1 SNQKKFWIFREACQ
15 LIEQLTIIGVGLIG
29 GSLARALRRVS
40 ACSEVVGCS
49 RREPH
54 LQEAV
59 SLGVIDR
66 YTTDMAEAVKDADV
80 VLVAVPLG
88 AMGPVFDAMRD
99 ALPPHA
105 IVTDGGSAKGS
116 VVEDARANLG
126 EHFERFVPAHPIAG
140 TEQSGVSASFAE
152 LFENRR
158 VVLTPVEETDAEATA
173 KVRQM
178 WELTGAVV
186 SETTVEHHDKV
197 LAATSHLPHML
208 AYTLVDMLAL
218 METREEIFEFAA
230 GGFRD
235 FTRIAASDPVMWH
248 DICMANSDAL
258 LAMLNRFSDRL
269 DTLKTS
275 IQHGDSEVIRT
286 IFERAKRS
294 RDGFVENQ
302 QENSS

>member
-1 SNQKKFWIFREACQ
+1 MEQNK

-29 GSLARALRRVS
+29 GSLSRALRRANV
-40 ACSEVVGCS
+40 CGEVVGCS
-49 RREPH
+49 RRENH

-66 YTTDMAEAVKDADV
+66 YTTNMADAVKNADM

-88 AMGPVFDAMRD
+88 VMGPVFAAIRD

-105 IVTDGGSAKGS
+105 IVTDAGSAKSS

-126 EHFERFVPAHPIAG
+126 DRFNRFVPGHPIAG

-152 LFENRR
+152 LYENRR
-158 VVLTPVEETDAEATA
+158 VVLTPVAETDPEATA
-173 KVRQM
+173 KVRAM
-178 WELTGAVV
+178 WEVTGAVI
-186 SETTVEHHDKV
+186 SETTIEHHDKV

-218 METREEIFEFAA
+218 MDAREEIFEFAA

-248 DICMANSDAL
+248 DICTANSDAIL
-258 LAMLNRFSDRL
+258 SMLNRFSDRL

-294 RDGFVENQ
+294 RDSFNEDQKGK
-302 QENSS
+302 SS